1 MSTVRR
7 PAMTRRVLF
16 VLAAM
21 LVVPGT
27 VLCETTRAVHAALS
41 VSAGASFAVENL
53 AGKMTVRPGEGNDVT
68 AVATI
73 HAETAELANAVT
85 FEQVRGE
92 HGTPTLRVRY
102 NLGLVH
108 TVRVPGARRSAAEY
122 DGRRVR
128 VSGTSGTL
136 IYADVEVRVPRRD
149 IGGRFRNLFGS
160 LDAEGIAGRIV
171 LDTDGADVL
180 ARALEGDI
188 RADVGS
194 GDVRAE
200 GIKGK
205 FTCDSGSGAC
215 EVTGF
220 DGEELLLDTGSGAVR
235 VRAANARRISADTGS
250 GGVRIEDADAEDVR
264 ADSGSGSVE
273 MGLIGSRLRRVK
285 ADTGSGEV
293 TLRLPSDASFELL
306 ADQGSGDLTC
316 GYPDAAPIA
325 KKRMI
330 IGYRRGD
337 GRIRID
343 VDTGSGDVTVTPS
356 P

>member
-1 MSTVRR
+1 
-7 PAMTRRVLF
+7 MTRRVL
-16 VLAAM
+16 VALAGM

-27 VLCETTRAVHAALS
+27 VLCETTRTVRVALNVPAAT
-41 VSAGASFAVENL
+41 SFAVENL
-53 AGKMTVRPGEGNDVT
+53 AGKMTVRPGGGNDVT

-85 FEQVRGE
+85 FEQVLGE
-92 HGTPTLRVRY
+92 HGRPTLRVRY

-108 TVRVPGARRSAAEY
+108 TVRVPGVRRSTVQY
-122 DGRRVR
+122 DGRTVR
-128 VSGTSGTL
+128 VSGTGGTL
-136 IYADVEVRVPRRD
+136 IYADVEVHVPRRD
-149 IGGRFRNLFGS
+149 VGGTFRNLFGS
-160 LDAEGIAGRIV
+160 LDAERIAGTIV
-171 LDTDGADVL
+171 LDTDGAEVL

-200 GIKGK
+200 HIKGK
-205 FTCDSGSGAC
+205 FTCDSGSGEC

-220 DGEELLLDTGSGAVR
+220 DGDELVLDTGSGAVH
-235 VRAANARRISADTGS
+235 VRAAKARRISADTGS
-250 GGVRIEDADAEDVR
+250 GGVRIEEADAEDVR
-264 ADSGSGSVE
+264 ADTGSGSVE
-273 MGLIGSRLRRVK
+273 MGLIGSRLHRVK

-293 TLRLPSDASFELL
+293 TLRLPPDASFELL
-306 ADQGSGDLTC
+306 ADQGSGDLVC
-316 GYPDAAPIA
+316 GYSDAAPIA

-356 P
+356 R